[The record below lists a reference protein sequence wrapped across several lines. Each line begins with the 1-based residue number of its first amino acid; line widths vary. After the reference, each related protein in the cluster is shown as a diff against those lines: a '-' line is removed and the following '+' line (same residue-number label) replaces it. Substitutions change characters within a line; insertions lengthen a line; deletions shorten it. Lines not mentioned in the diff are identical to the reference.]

1 MSMDNGKINP
11 IDFDALYD
19 SMRKCRKGV
28 IWKPSVK
35 SFVLNDLENVLRM
48 EEKLKNGTWKNGT
61 PKPILI
67 TYPKKREGL
76 SIPFR
81 DRVYQRSLNDNEL
94 YPAVAK
100 SLIEDN
106 CACQIGK
113 GTDYAIER
121 WKGHMRRFYRKHGLD
136 GWLLQTDI
144 HGYYPSM
151 QHESV
156 KGMFGYY
163 VSGEVLGRVCGVLDD
178 QYTGETGYN
187 PGSQMVQIAGIGLL
201 NPLDHYIKERLRME
215 HYQRYQDDSLTIHHD
230 RKALEQEL
238 KAIREWLGTL
248 GLVLN
253 EKKTHI
259 QPISEPFDYLGFTW
273 RMTETGKIIM
283 IVKSE
288 TVKHERRK
296 LRRLVKLAKQGKR
309 SRAKVDE
316 CYAAWKNYISK
327 GNAFKVIARTDAYYK
342 KLWEEKEYE
351 NYTCR
356 TADPTGQAAG
366 GCPGRGCYATGSA
379 GEAEPDDAVCGRN
392 GGDFYPGGG
401 KQ

>member
-1 MSMDNGKINP
+1 MSMENGKINP

-94 YPAVAK
+94 YPEVAK
-100 SLIEDN
+100 SLIADN

-156 KGMFGYY
+156 KGMFGSY

-273 RMTETGKIIM
+273 RMTDTGKIIM

-288 TVKHERRK
+288 TVRHERRK

-356 TADPTGQAAG
+356 PADPAGQAAG
-366 GCPGRGCYATGSA
+366 GCPGRGGYAAGSA
-379 GEAEPDDAVCGRN
+379 GEAKPDDAVCGRD
-392 GGDFYPGGG
+392 GGNLYPGGG

>member
-1 MSMDNGKINP
+1 MMTTDEAVQP
-11 IDFDALYD
+11 IDFEALYA

-28 IWKPSVK
+28 SWKPSVK

-81 DRVYQRSLNDNEL
+81 DRVYQRSLNDNVL
-94 YPAVAK
+94 YPAVAR
-100 SLIEDN
+100 SLIVDN
-106 CACQIGK
+106 CACQVGK
-113 GTDYAIER
+113 GTDYAIDR
-121 WKGHMRRFYRKHGLD
+121 WKEHMRRFYCKHGLD

-156 KGMFGYY
+156 RRMFGCY
-163 VSGEVLGRVCGVLDD
+163 VGGETLNRVCGVLDD

-201 NPLDHYIKERLRME
+201 NPLDHYIKERLRMK

-230 RKALEQEL
+230 RDALEREL
-238 KAIREWLGTL
+238 KAIQERLGWLGLT
-248 GLVLN
+248 LN

-283 IVKSE
+283 VVKSE

-316 CYAAWKNYISK
+316 CYAAWKSYISR
-327 GNAFKVIARTDAYYK
+327 GNAYKVIARMDAYYK
-342 KLWEEKEYE
+342 SLWEAK
-351 NYTCR
+351 
-356 TADPTGQAAG
+356 
-366 GCPGRGCYATGSA
+366 
-379 GEAEPDDAVCGRN
+379 
-392 GGDFYPGGG
+392 
-401 KQ
+401 

>member
-94 YPAVAK
+94 YPAVSK
-100 SLIEDN
+100 SLIADN

-230 RKALEQEL
+230 RKVLEQEL

-356 TADPTGQAAG
+356 PADPTGQAAG
-366 GCPGRGCYATGSA
+366 GCPGRGGYATGSA

>member
-1 MSMDNGKINP
+1 MSMDDGKINP
-11 IDFDALYD
+11 IDFNALYD

-100 SLIEDN
+100 SLIADN

-238 KAIREWLGTL
+238 KVIREWLGAL

-273 RMTETGKIIM
+273 RMTETGKIVM

-342 KLWEEKEYE
+342 KLWEEK
-351 NYTCR
+351 R
-356 TADPTGQAAG
+356 
-366 GCPGRGCYATGSA
+366 
-379 GEAEPDDAVCGRN
+379 V
-392 GGDFYPGGG
+392 
-401 KQ
+401 

>member
-1 MSMDNGKINP
+1 
-11 IDFDALYD
+11 
-19 SMRKCRKGV
+19 
-28 IWKPSVK
+28 
-35 SFVLNDLENVLRM
+35 
-48 EEKLKNGTWKNGT
+48 
-61 PKPILI
+61 
-67 TYPKKREGL
+67 
-76 SIPFR
+76 
-81 DRVYQRSLNDNEL
+81 
-94 YPAVAK
+94 
-100 SLIEDN
+100 
-106 CACQIGK
+106 
-113 GTDYAIER
+113 
-121 WKGHMRRFYRKHGLD
+121 MRRFYRKHGLD

-259 QPISEPFDYLGFTW
+259 QSISEPFDYLGFTW

-327 GNAFKVIARTDAYYK
+327 GNAFKVVARTDAYYK

-356 TADPTGQAAG
+356 PADPTGQAAG
-366 GCPGRGCYATGSA
+366 GCPGRGGYATGSA

-392 GGDFYPGGG
+392 GGNFHPGGG

>member
-1 MSMDNGKINP
+1 M
-11 IDFDALYD
+11 
-19 SMRKCRKGV
+19 

-94 YPAVAK
+94 YPAVVK
-100 SLIEDN
+100 SLIADN

-238 KAIREWLGTL
+238 KAIREWLDTL

-259 QPISEPFDYLGFTW
+259 QSISEPFDYLGFTW

-356 TADPTGQAAG
+356 PADPTGQAAG
-366 GCPGRGCYATGSA
+366 GCPGRGGYATGSA

-392 GGDFYPGGG
+392 GGDFHPGGG

>member
-1 MSMDNGKINP
+1 MSMDDGKINP

-94 YPAVAK
+94 YPAVSK
-100 SLIEDN
+100 SLIADN

-121 WKGHMRRFYRKHGLD
+121 WKGHMRRFYRKHGLN

-163 VSGEVLGRVCGVLDD
+163 VSGEVLGRVCGVLD
-178 QYTGETGYN
+178 
-187 PGSQMVQIAGIGLL
+187 
-201 NPLDHYIKERLRME
+201 
-215 HYQRYQDDSLTIHHD
+215 
-230 RKALEQEL
+230 
-238 KAIREWLGTL
+238 
-248 GLVLN
+248 

-356 TADPTGQAAG
+356 PADPTGQAAG
-366 GCPGRGCYATGSA
+366 GCPGRGGYATGSA

-392 GGDFYPGGG
+392 GGNFHPGGG

>member
-1 MSMDNGKINP
+1 MLLIP
-11 IDFDALYD
+11 
-19 SMRKCRKGV
+19 GV
-28 IWKPSVK
+28 
-35 SFVLNDLENVLRM
+35 
-48 EEKLKNGTWKNGT
+48 TT
-61 PKPILI
+61 
-67 TYPKKREGL
+67 
-76 SIPFR
+76 FR

-100 SLIEDN
+100 SLIADN

-156 KGMFGYY
+156 KGMFGCY

-238 KAIREWLGTL
+238 KVIREWLGTL

-259 QPISEPFDYLGFTW
+259 QSISEPFDYLGFTW
-273 RMTETGKIIM
+273 RMTETGKIVM

-356 TADPTGQAAG
+356 PADPTGQAAG
-366 GCPGRGCYATGSA
+366 GCPGRGGYATGSA

-392 GGDFYPGGG
+392 GGDFHPGGG

>member
-1 MSMDNGKINP
+1 MSMDDGKINP

-94 YPAVAK
+94 YPAVVK
-100 SLIEDN
+100 SLIADN

-238 KAIREWLGTL
+238 KAIREWLDTL

-259 QPISEPFDYLGFTW
+259 QSISEPFDYLGFTW

-356 TADPTGQAAG
+356 PADPTGQAAG
-366 GCPGRGCYATGSA
+366 GCPGRGGYATGSA

-392 GGDFYPGGG
+392 GGDFHPGGG

>member
-100 SLIEDN
+100 SLIADN

-121 WKGHMRRFYRKHGLD
+121 WKEHMRRFYRKHGLD

-248 GLVLN
+248 GLALN

-259 QPISEPFDYLGFTW
+259 QSISEPFDYLGFTW

-356 TADPTGQAAG
+356 PADPTGQAAG
-366 GCPGRGCYATGSA
+366 GCPGRGGYATGSA

-392 GGDFYPGGG
+392 GGDFHPGGG

>member
-1 MSMDNGKINP
+1 MSMDDGKINP

-100 SLIEDN
+100 SLISDN

-113 GTDYAIER
+113 GTDYAIKR

-259 QPISEPFDYLGFTW
+259 QSIGEPFDYLGFTW

-356 TADPTGQAAG
+356 PADPTGQAAG
-366 GCPGRGCYATGSA
+366 GCPGRGGYATGSA